1 MKTREYSVKNLHCSG
16 CSAVIQGMIL
26 KLPGMIGVNID
37 IYEEKIM
44 LQYEDSIED
53 SSLLEKINEIG
64 NRIEPGTLF
73 YHEEESLEEE
83 DEKKN
88 FYIKVG
94 SFVGMIFFLLI
105 ALLFSNNHV
114 QFFCYLIS
122 YFFISGDILWKASKN
137 LGRGK
142 ILDENFLMSIASLGA
157 IYLGEYH
164 EAIGVMFFYKIGEI
178 LEDKAVLT
186 SKKSISSLL
195 KLRPEVAFQKQKDGS
210 FQEVPSSSLHVG
222 DIIQVKEGEKIP
234 VDGKIIKGE
243 SFLDV
248 SALTGEVIPMDV
260 KVGDTVLSGSINGDR
275 ILELKV
281 VRKFS
286 DSTISKIIDMVE
298 HANAKKSKVEK
309 FMSKFARYYTPIV
322 VSFALIVGVILPF
335 FLGNFMMWFERAILF
350 LVISCPCALVI
361 SIPLTFFHNIGRASK
376 QGILIKGASYL
387 ESILDIKNI
396 VFDKTGTL
404 TKAKFQIKKIVGE
417 NKELLQELAKAGEF
431 YSKHP
436 IGMAIYESIPLTIEE
451 KDIQNYKNIP
461 GYGVI
466 LEYKGKKVFLGKEN
480 YLLEQGISYPP
491 LQEIGSTVFIVLD
504 GKYQGYIVVEDE
516 IKEESTHTISQLQKL
531 GFIPYILTGDGK
543 EIGKSVGKQLGIN
556 SKNIFTNLLP
566 EQKVQTLK
574 EIQASGKTLYIG
586 DGINDAPV
594 LASSDIGISMGNMGS
609 DVAIEASDIVLM
621 DDHIEK
627 LLFLFQLAKQ
637 NRRTLYTCI
646 AFALGV
652 KILVMILGILGIANM
667 WFAIFADVGV
677 TLLCILY
684 SSFFFHRF

>member
-44 LQYEDSIED
+44 LQYEDTIED

-73 YHEEESLEEE
+73 YKKEESVENN

-88 FYIKVG
+88 FYMKIC
-94 SFVGMIFFLLI
+94 SFGGMIFFLLI

-178 LEDKAVLT
+178 LEEKAVLT

-298 HANAKKSKVEK
+298 HANTKKSKVEK

-322 VSFALIVGVILPF
+322 VSLALIVGLILPF
-335 FLGNFMMWFERAILF
+335 FLGNFKIWFERAILF

-376 QGILIKGASYL
+376 QGILVKGANYL
-387 ESILDIKNI
+387 EAVLDIKNI

-436 IGMAIYESIPLTIEE
+436 IGMAIYESIPLAIEE

-461 GYGVI
+461 GYGVC
-466 LEYKGKKVFLGKEN
+466 LEYKGKEVFLGKET
-480 YLLEQGISYPP
+480 YLLEQGISYPKI
-491 LQEIGSTVFIVLD
+491 EKTGSIVFILLE
-504 GKYQGYIVVEDE
+504 GTYQGYIVVEDE

-543 EIGKSVGKQLGIN
+543 EIGESVGKQLGIN

-566 EQKVQTLK
+566 EQKVKTLK
-574 EIQASGKTLYIG
+574 KIQESGKTLYIG

-609 DVAIEASDIVLM
+609 DVAIEASDIVFM

-627 LLFLFQLAKQ
+627 LLLLLALAKQ

-646 AFALGV
+646 TFALGI

-667 WFAIFADVGV
+667 WFAIFSDVGV

-684 SSFFFHRF
+684 SSFSFHRS